1 MRVSR
6 RNVWWSILIVGI
18 FAAAQSVAA
27 QKPPSQPSPPP
38 PTQGMPTASPTNNNA
53 NAASAETVQP
63 PSKQENKAIKSFRD
77 VQPNEADKKTQ
88 LGENFIQTY
97 PDSRY
102 RPEVVSWLASAY
114 MRKGEVDKLQTE
126 GDKELAIAQ
135 KNPLSLAALGSNL
148 ARAVNANT
156 PDLAKHLEQAE
167 TFCKKSLEILA
178 ATQKPEGVSEEKF
191 TEAKNE
197 TSALAYSGLGT
208 VAFRRGK
215 YADAV
220 SNLQQAVKLS
230 PKDPVDFYVLGK
242 SEEAQTN
249 YSEAL
254 AAYTHCAAMP
264 GGMQA
269 PCQSSAQEMKTHG
282 AILPK

>member
-6 RNVWWSILIVGI
+6 YVWWSILIAGV
-18 FAAAQSVAA
+18 FAAAQSVSA

-38 PTQGMPTASPTNNNA
+38 TQGMPAASPTNNNA
-53 NAASAETVQP
+53 NTAPVETVQP
-63 PSKQENKAIKSFRD
+63 LSKQENKAIKSFRD

-114 MRKGEVDKLQTE
+114 MRKGEVDKLQSE

-178 ATQKPEGVSEEKF
+178 TTQKPEGVSEEKF

-220 SNLQQAVKLS
+220 TNLRQAVKLS

-254 AAYTHCAAMP
+254 AAYTKCAAMP

-269 PCQSSAQEMKTHG
+269 PCQSSAQEMKPT
-282 AILPK
+282 APFFPNS

>member
-1 MRVSR
+1 MRV
-6 RNVWWSILIVGI
+6 RNVWWSILIIGI
-18 FAAAQSVAA
+18 FVAAQSVSA
-27 QKPPSQPSPPP
+27 QKPPSQPAPPP

-53 NAASAETVQP
+53 NTAPVETVQP

-114 MRKGEVDKLQTE
+114 MRKGEVDKLQSE

-156 PDLAKHLEQAE
+156 PDLAKTSGASRNILQEVAGDSSDYPE
-167 TFCKKSLEILA
+167 TRRCFGRKIH
-178 ATQKPEGVSEEKF
+178 GGEERNLR
-191 TEAKNE
+191 A
-197 TSALAYSGLGT
+197 GL
-208 VAFRRGK
+208 
-215 YADAV
+215 
-220 SNLQQAVKLS
+220 
-230 PKDPVDFYVLGK
+230 
-242 SEEAQTN
+242 
-249 YSEAL
+249 
-254 AAYTHCAAMP
+254 
-264 GGMQA
+264 
-269 PCQSSAQEMKTHG
+269 
-282 AILPK
+282 